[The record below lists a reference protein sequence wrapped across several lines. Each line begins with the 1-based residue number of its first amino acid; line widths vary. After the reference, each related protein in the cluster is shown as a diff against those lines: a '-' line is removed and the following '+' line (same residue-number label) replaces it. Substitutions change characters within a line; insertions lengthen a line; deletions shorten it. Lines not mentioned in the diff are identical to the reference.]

1 MARFLE
7 TITAFEH
14 DVLVPI
20 DRIQYVYV
28 TFTNNN
34 SWKIVIKGDDGEWE
48 EFFKDTERL
57 NVRYREIKDILEA
70 E

>member
-7 TITAFEH
+7 TITAFEN

-20 DRIQYVYV
+20 DRIKYVHV

-57 NVRYREIKDILEA
+57 NVRYKEIKDILEA

>member
-7 TITAFEH
+7 TITAFEN

-20 DRIQYVYV
+20 DRIKCVHV
-28 TFTNNN
+28 TSTNNN

-57 NVRYREIKDILEA
+57 DVRYKEIKDILEA